1 LRTGRAKQ
9 MPRRSLWQH
18 VRVVQTTLQVRRY
31 RGDFVEIVGLVCVGL
46 MCVGLMCVGLKGVG
60 LKGVG
65 LMLVSMCVG
74 FHVCWFPCTQQ
85 YTTLTLFTSVFSPVA
100 FAKRGTIARRAV

>member
-1 LRTGRAKQ
+1 
-9 MPRRSLWQH
+9 
-18 VRVVQTTLQVRRY
+18 
-31 RGDFVEIVGLVCVGL
+31 VEILWRLWDLCVGL
-46 MCVGLMCVGLKGVG
+46 MCVGLMCVGLKGVGLKGVG